1 MYNRLLNQ
9 VIWSAAGRTGS
20 KMLMTTTKTMSRPLT
35 FAGDVM
41 EYGVESLTGDRD
53 MAKSA
58 SLGFYIGAG
67 AAMGGPIGALGGL
80 ATWGLKEL
88 FS

>member
-1 MYNRLLNQ
+1 MYNKLLNQ
-9 VIWSAAGRTGS
+9 VLWSAAGRTGS
-20 KMLMTTTKTMSRPLT
+20 KMLMTTAKTMSRPLT

-58 SLGFYIGAG
+58 SLGFY
-67 AAMGGPIGALGGL
+67 GPIGALVGL
-80 ATWGLKEL
+80 ATWGLKKL